1 MFLKNYIKEY
11 PNLFPL
17 NTLSTLIKVVNKL
30 PFEKAK
36 IGSGGIINEKIRKV
50 SNYGLTKLN
59 KSLTEVHWANLLNRL
74 ITDHMNQYLKD
85 NDLTG
90 YVSSIKEINQC
101 DVLKYEKNNYY
112 TFHVDGGN
120 SFQRTLSAI
129 LFLNNDYVG
138 GDLCFE
144 DNLTKEKFKIKP
156 KPGSLIIWPSNFLF
170 PHCVEPVQEGVRYSI
185 VAWA

>member
-1 MFLKNYIKEY
+1 MTIKNYIKEY
-11 PNLFPL
+11 TNPFHL

-36 IGSGGIINEKIRKV
+36 IGSGGVINEKIRKV

-59 KSLTEVHWANLLNRL
+59 KSLTEVHWANLLSKI

-85 NDLTG
+85 FNLNK
-90 YVSSIKEINQC
+90 YMPPFNEINQC
-101 DVLKYEKNNYY
+101 DVLKYEKDNYY
-112 TFHVDGGN
+112 TFHVDAGS
-120 SFQRTLSAI
+120 SFDRTLSAI

-138 GDLCFE
+138 GELCFE
-144 DNLTKEKFKIKP
+144 DNLTKEKFRIKP
-156 KPGSLIIWPSNFLF
+156 KPGSIIIWPSNFLF
-170 PHCVEPVQEGVRYSI
+170 PHCVESVQEGVRYSI

>member
-11 PNLFPL
+11 PNLFDL
-17 NTLSTLIKVVNKL
+17 STLSTLIRVINKL

-36 IGSGGIINEKIRKV
+36 VGTGGFLNEKVRKV
-50 SNYGLTKLN
+50 FNFGLTKYN
-59 KSLTEVHWANLLNRL
+59 PSLTQVHWANLLNKL
-74 ITDHMNQYLKD
+74 IIDNMNLYLKEH
-85 NDLTG
+85 DLSK
-90 YVSSIKEINQC
+90 YVASVNEVIQL
-101 DVLKYEKNNYY
+101 DVLKYEKDNYY
-112 TFHVDGGN
+112 MFHIDGGKG
-120 SFQRTLSAI
+120 FDRTLSSI
-129 LFLNNDYVG
+129 IFLNNDYVG

-170 PHCVEPVQEGVRYSI
+170 PHCVEPIQEGIRYSI